1 VQALRF
7 GLARRMAHNRFVRES
22 DPQRESPASAV
33 AKAGTERATAIAPQD
48 QDNLHRHSPKWF
60 DVVLL
65 LFVVGLAVLPPIREY
80 HKQLILAAIVI
91 VQLLESR
98 MVAWS
103 PQRGSSYAVILK
115 IVLATI
121 LLDHTGEM
129 GINSSY
135 WPIYLLPVV
144 TAATYFGPWGT
155 LFWTM
160 VASAAY
166 CSYLYPALQD
176 YVLTVES
183 AGELASRVLFFF
195 LAAMFVNRFAVEIRR
210 RAAAYQV
217 LAEQMAETNRRL
229 AAAQEEARRSERLA
243 ALGQMSAGLAHE
255 IRNPLG
261 VIRGSAEM
269 LNQKL
274 QQANPLASELAGY
287 ILSETNRLSAL
298 VARFLDFARPMSL
311 ELAPGNLPEVAN
323 RALEA
328 VSAQRPDARIR
339 VEREYAAGLPPVP
352 MDEQLCEQV
361 FVNLALNAYDAME
374 AEGGTLRVEISS
386 AQHAGTAGIE
396 VTLRDTGPGI
406 PPELNQQI
414 FNPFFTTKKSGV
426 GLGLAIVSKIV
437 DEHHGSLRVESEPGK
452 GACFRVFFP
461 AAEIGPAAGV
471 A

>member
-1 VQALRF
+1 
-7 GLARRMAHNRFVRES
+7 MAHNWAVLKGKPPREG
-22 DPQRESPASAV
+22 SAEV
-33 AKAGTERATAIAPQD
+33 ATGADSKRATVTVSP
-48 QDNLHRHSPKWF
+48 NHSSSHQRAPKWF

-65 LFVVGLAVLPPIREY
+65 LFVAGLAVLPPIREY

-91 VQLLESR
+91 VQLLESKI
-98 MVAWS
+98 VARS
-103 PQRGSSYAVILK
+103 PQRGPAYSVLLK

-121 LLDHTGEM
+121 LLDHTGYYAGDL

-155 LFWTM
+155 LIWTSLS
-160 VASAAY
+160 SAAY
-166 CSYLYPALQD
+166 CAYLIPASQL
-176 YVLTVES
+176 YVITIES
-183 AGELASRVLFFF
+183 VGELAGRVLFFF
-195 LAAMFVNRFAVEIRR
+195 LAAMFVNRFAVEIRKR
-210 RAAAYQV
+210 VAAYRV

-229 AAAQEEARRSERLA
+229 AQAQEEARRSERLA

-274 QQANPLASELAGY
+274 RQANPLASELAGY

-311 ELAPGNLPEVAN
+311 ELVPGNLIEVAG

-328 VSAQRPDARIR
+328 ARAQRPDSKVR
-339 VEREYAAGLPPVP
+339 VERVYSPSLPLVP
-352 MDEQLCEQV
+352 MDERLCEQV

-374 AEGGTLRVEISS
+374 ADGGELQVEISG
-386 AQHAGTAGIE
+386 ANRAGIAGIE
-396 VTLRDTGPGI
+396 VVFRDTGPGI
-406 PPELNQQI
+406 PPDLSQQI

-437 DEHHGSLRVESEPGK
+437 DEHHGSLRVESEPGQ
-452 GACFRVFFP
+452 GATFRVFFP
-461 AAEIGPAAGV
+461 AAEREAIPAGAQP
-471 A
+471 ANS